1 MSKRAVYD
9 DCFKGT
15 TILHPSENIYSA
27 NLILDDSWFE
37 SSDDISVQI
46 LGDYDKLVIS
56 PPTLQA
62 ESESFDQNLPPTLI
76 NLDYQMMETR
86 QNPSL
91 LIQGEMAH
99 KEDIH
104 SCDLD
109 LFIVNDLGRVV
120 VDNHVDSC
128 TSE

>member
-1 MSKRAVYD
+1 
-9 DCFKGT
+9 
-15 TILHPSENIYSA
+15 
-27 NLILDDSWFE
+27 
-37 SSDDISVQI
+37 
-46 LGDYDKLVIS
+46 
-56 PPTLQA
+56 
-62 ESESFDQNLPPTLI
+62 
-76 NLDYQMMETR
+76 MMEIR

-128 TSE
+128 ALNEEQVSANGNLFDIFDWQLTNEEGCMIDSMESTPSLSKKTTGF